1 MKEVRLIRV
10 EKTYPAAGQRHA
22 VHAVRG
28 VDLTIAPGE
37 FFVLLGASGSGKT
50 TLLRCIAGLEE
61 TTGGEI
67 SIGDTVVASARHT
80 VPALKRNIGMVF
92 QDYAIW
98 PHMTVA
104 ENVGFALRHARS
116 GAMRGEAARTRV
128 AEVLD
133 VVGLSTMADRGA
145 TYLSGGQQQRVA
157 LARAVV
163 AKPDVLLFDEPLS
176 NLDARLRSL
185 MRTELRRIATELGIT
200 SVYVTHD
207 QVEALV
213 MADHIAVMKDGL
225 VVQVGTPQEIYRQPN
240 NTFVAGFIGEANLV
254 KGTVV
259 ESIAG
264 AAEPYVVVDTELGR
278 MFATPSEPL
287 RPPETVT
294 LVIRPECLH
303 LGDHHVVTSTMPAN
317 AVSGIVESAT
327 FAGAHTEL
335 VLSCSGV
342 RLHAQVHS
350 FEPVDVGS
358 EITVHFSARWTTA
371 IADGVRAVE
380 LEATNAVPES
390 A

>member
-98 PHMTVA
+98 PHMAVA

-254 KGTVV
+254 
-259 ESIAG
+259 
-264 AAEPYVVVDTELGR
+264 
-278 MFATPSEPL
+278 
-287 RPPETVT
+287 
-294 LVIRPECLH
+294 
-303 LGDHHVVTSTMPAN
+303 
-317 AVSGIVESAT
+317 
-327 FAGAHTEL
+327 
-335 VLSCSGV
+335 
-342 RLHAQVHS
+342 
-350 FEPVDVGS
+350 
-358 EITVHFSARWTTA
+358 
-371 IADGVRAVE
+371 
-380 LEATNAVPES
+380 
-390 A
+390 